1 MKNFISLFE
10 HMMMKPFEHAS
21 NYSPL
26 EGGQGGVIRVA
37 SKTKAHPPSPPQGG
51 NCWVTCFAIIVCTA
65 TMLLTPQLLHAQIRH
80 GASFLRLMPGPRQ
93 QGLASS
99 STGVIDELYTVYANP
114 GATGFLR
121 EWQWSASYS
130 RWIADVY
137 SASVFYGQRVRM
149 PWSPHTRI
157 GLGLAYQGVPEFD
170 SSQRNAAQASASD
183 ALFAASVGQPFQ
195 IGQQQFAAGINVK
208 YLMSKLAQYDANVWI
223 ADIGLLYRTKRFA
236 LLKSGGVFEHG
247 IFSAGVALTQLGPSL
262 EFIASKTPLPRTWR
276 MGAAFN
282 AGTHD
287 GLQMQFALDYHRTQQ
302 EPGEISF
309 GTELSWNQ
317 IVSLRGGYDFENRLI
332 SPIAFGVSFRF
343 DDRKMPLHSALPG
356 RNNALRF
363 DLAAAED
370 NLLFSRPYRGGITH
384 HTIGPESFN
393 WGGPA
398 YGAIIENDSV
408 TLAWEA
414 TRDPDLYDDAQ
425 YVLLVDRDSL
435 ALAQT
440 VALAERNA
448 AEFFN
453 QQKQKAFFVEE
464 KLGATNYL
472 VTPLR
477 SGKYFWSV
485 LAYDAD
491 QHVRVIGSEKRRLN
505 MFQVVAPDAEIKAI
519 TFDYH
524 PWITEDEY
532 QGKINVTVANTGLR
546 KITELALAL
555 YDSSAPRRAFASTAT
570 SMNGENH
577 TRALIGRAAL
587 ANLPPGTEQTF
598 TFEWKTSQHG
608 LHHVTA
614 VVDEERRVLKTSVRH
629 GAEFYTIPKGRF
641 AAGDSVTAF
650 VLAREAYEVPFIPEV
665 CFEAGSAEIAADY
678 VRRWY
683 LEPPLQTLARRMK
696 AHPNTRINLQGFA
709 DPNSNEHDVALANAR
724 AAAVRDSL
732 VRLGAAVEQITIL
745 PGQVLPLRRTPA
757 NADDA
762 RWVTHERRYVQIT
775 TDLTSESVLFELVAF
790 EEVDTLP
797 QPVAFIAAIDGAVA
811 LREAALQ
818 ISGAAQ
824 EQIALAQLQRG
835 ARLQGEYVWEGH
847 GKSARVWQN
856 QNAGYAIAVTDSL
869 ARAFR
874 TQPRSAYLRARPKL
888 KAQHVSWPIRFNV
901 TAPMYDFYWS
911 KLLKH
916 INYMLA
922 QPDMRMRF
930 SGHACAIGPE
940 AINLRL
946 SQRRAEEFQHG
957 FLRYAQGQYP
967 GAFQQIAARTGEPKG
982 FGIRQP
988 MALNRRSGAADIRDL
1003 NETPLARKLN
1013 RRIEVE
1019 FYYP

>member
-1 MKNFISLFE
+1 MSS
-10 HMMMKPFEHAS
+10 AA
-21 NYSPL
+21 
-26 EGGQGGVIRVA
+26 G
-37 SKTKAHPPSPPQGG
+37 
-51 NCWVTCFAIIVCTA
+51 AIIFSFFIT
-65 TMLLTPQLLHAQIRH
+65 LLLAPMLHAQIRH

-114 GATGFLR
+114 GAAGFLR

-137 SASVFYGQRVRM
+137 SASVFYGRRVRM
-149 PWSPHTRI
+149 PWSPHFRL
-157 GLGLAYQGVPEFD
+157 GLGAAYQGVPEFD
-170 SSQRNAAQASASD
+170 SSQRMTAQASAND
-183 ALFAASVGQPFQ
+183 ALLALSLGQPFQ
-195 IGQQQFAAGINVK
+195 IARQQFAAGMNVK
-208 YLMSKLAQYDANVWI
+208 YLMSKLAQYEANAWI

-236 LLKSGGVFEHG
+236 LMKSGLLKYGVVSVG
-247 IFSAGVALTQLGPSL
+247 AALTHLGSSL
-262 EFIASKTPLPRTWR
+262 EFIAHSTPLPRTWR
-276 MGAAFN
+276 TGLAFN
-282 AGTHD
+282 AGSHE
-287 GLQMQFALDYHRTQQ
+287 GLQMQLALDYHRTQK
-302 EPGEISF
+302 EPGEFSF
-309 GTELSWNQ
+309 GSEITWHQ
-317 IVSLRGGYDFENRLI
+317 TVSLRGGYDFENRLI

-343 DDRKMPLHSALPG
+343 DDRRMPLRGALPG
-356 RNNALRF
+356 RNNALRI

-384 HTIGPESFN
+384 HGIGPESFG
-393 WGGPA
+393 WGGPVH
-398 YGAIIENDSV
+398 GAIIAGDSV
-408 TLAWEA
+408 RLAWEA
-414 TRDPDLYDDAQ
+414 TRDPDLYDEAQ
-425 YVLLVDRDSL
+425 YLLLVDQDSL
-435 ALAQT
+435 ALAQA
-440 VALAERNA
+440 VALAERNG

-453 QQKQKAFFVEE
+453 QPTKKSFHVNQKLA
-464 KLGATNYL
+464 GTGYL
-472 VTPLR
+472 LTPLR
-477 SGKYFWSV
+477 PGNHYWSV

-491 QHVRVIGSEKRRLN
+491 QHVRVIGKQERRLN
-505 MFQVVAPDAEIKAI
+505 VFRVLAPAIEIKAI

-524 PWITEDEY
+524 PWITEDEL
-532 QGKINVTVANTGLR
+532 QGQIKVTVASAGVRNVA
-546 KITELALAL
+546 EPALAL
-555 YDSSAPRRAFASTAT
+555 YDSSATRSAYASTT
-570 SMNGENH
+570 SSVNGENH
-577 TRALIGRAAL
+577 ARKLIGRVAL
-587 ANLPPGTEQTF
+587 TNLQPGTEQTF
-598 TFEWKTSQHG
+598 AFEWKTPHHG
-608 LHHVTA
+608 LHHVSA
-614 VVDEERRVLKTSVRH
+614 VVDEERRVLKTSPRRE
-629 GAEFYTIPKGRF
+629 AEFYTIPKGRF
-641 AAGDSVTAF
+641 TTGDTATAF

-678 VRRWY
+678 VRHWY

-709 DPNSNEHDVALANAR
+709 DPNSSEHDVAPANAR

-732 VRLGAAVEQITIL
+732 VRLGAAMAQIKIL
-745 PGQVLPLRRTPA
+745 PGQVLPARRMPA
-757 NADDA
+757 NVDDA

-775 TDLTSESVLFELVAF
+775 TDLASESVLFELVAF

-797 QPVAFIAAIDGAVA
+797 QPVAFIAAIDGAVT

-818 ISGAAQ
+818 ISGAAK
-824 EQIALAQLQRG
+824 EQIALAKLLHGGQM
-835 ARLQGEYVWEGH
+835 QGEYVWEGR
-847 GKSARVWQN
+847 GKSASMWQN
-856 QNAGYAIAVTDSL
+856 QNAAYEIAVTDSL
-869 ARAFR
+869 ARTFR
-874 TQPRSAYLRARPKL
+874 TQPRSTYLWAKPKL

-946 SQRRAEEFQHG
+946 SQRRAEDFQHG

-967 GAFQQIAARTGEPKG
+967 AAFQQIAARTGEPKG

-988 MALNRRSGAADIRDL
+988 MALNRRGGASDIRSL